1 MTLSFKIAGR
11 IDRPVSEVFEAV
23 INPDTLSNYFTTAG
37 SSGPLET
44 GKTVQWNF
52 EDFPGPVNVR
62 VSEVVRDQKIVL
74 HWAARDADE
83 NDDRETTISMV
94 FEPLEDGRTLVS
106 ISEEGWRDTP
116 RGRDTSYENCE
127 GWTQL
132 LCSLKAFIEHGVDLR
147 RDYYK

>member
-23 INPDTLSNYFTTAG
+23 VNPDTLSNYFTTAG

-44 GKTVQWNF
+44 GKAVQWNF

-94 FEPLEDGRTLVS
+94 FEPLENGRTLVS

>member
-23 INPDTLSNYFTTAG
+23 VNPDTLSNYFTTAG

>member
-1 MTLSFKIAGR
+1 MLSFTISGR
-11 IDRPVSEVFEAV
+11 IAKPVSEVFEAV
-23 INPDTLSNYFTTAG
+23 VNPDTLSGYFTTAG

-44 GKTVQWNF
+44 GKTVHWNF

>member
-1 MTLSFKIAGR
+1 MLSFTISGR
-11 IDRPVSEVFEAV
+11 IAKPVSEVFKAV
-23 INPDTLSNYFTTAG
+23 VNPDLLSNYFTTAG

-44 GKTVQWNF
+44 GKTVQWSF

-106 ISEEGWRDTP
+106 ITEEGWRDTP
-116 RGRDTSYENCE
+116 RGRDISYENCE

-132 LCSLKAFIEHGVDLR
+132 LCSLKAFIEYGVDLR